1 MIESI
6 YQIGKAARQG
16 TSGRRAFLE
25 SLAKP
30 PPKPKRGTSSI
41 AILKLNTITNTLNV
55 EVRELSEEGD
65 HSSSRY
71 LWIGNAGSNSDQD
84 RLTTDNLAYLASQT
98 ILNLL
103 DRVTVRTPL
112 YETLSKLKKYY
123 LDIGE
128 RDEVGS
134 KDKGAY
140 RRYRYLWDLEKFQI
154 SGPMLR
160 ELKDHVRETETAKLL
175 PHRVADALQKHFKA
189 QLGNDQILYT
199 LEVDGKLLIND
210 EDYHRYLEGV
220 LVDAVFEDAEVGCCH
235 LSGQQ
240 EPLSTN
246 MKKFDFKYYTNDK
259 QGFATGTIPKGFR
272 SSLAISRNAY
282 ISLLVGERFV
292 RREMKFSLAGTNGY
306 IVPDFHA
313 QEMSREF
320 ISDLEKAL
328 KDIKNRTLLNMGL
341 QSLDDLMYDEIKSE
355 SGYMLNLL
363 FYKQSKSNFKVIR
376 LIRDVPDYRLGEL
389 RVQAMQTKE
398 KIGDILYGESNQW
411 LLTLQRMYY
420 LLPVRKSGTDRLSK
434 GVLEFYDTLISGG
447 LIDRTQLVE
456 RFMELTH
463 VYRFSNYAAYHISEP
478 QDADYT
484 LVTYNAQ
491 SNLLLAFLREQGQL
505 KEENVDLSY
514 LDELHLDET
523 QYEYLRHLR
532 YTHEQ
537 AALYFLGMLIGEI
550 ANAQYRLGAGGKGGK
565 KTILNKLNYQGMTLS
580 RVQRLTTEIFD
591 KLRQYRDN
599 KRRPLLQ
606 ARTEKIFAQA
616 QQLLTEGSADSTAW
630 TLTPTENVYYLLSG
644 YSHTTLQAIK
654 AGALTQDSGESDN
667 DATKMKGA
675 QV

>member
-1 MIESI
+1 
-6 YQIGKAARQG
+6 
-16 TSGRRAFLE
+16 
-25 SLAKP
+25 
-30 PPKPKRGTSSI
+30 
-41 AILKLNTITNTLNV
+41 
-55 EVRELSEEGD
+55 
-65 HSSSRY
+65 
-71 LWIGNAGSNSDQD
+71 
-84 RLTTDNLAYLASQT
+84 
-98 ILNLL
+98 
-103 DRVTVRTPL
+103 
-112 YETLSKLKKYY
+112 
-123 LDIGE
+123 
-128 RDEVGS
+128 
-134 KDKGAY
+134 
-140 RRYRYLWDLEKFQI
+140 
-154 SGPMLR
+154 
-160 ELKDHVRETETAKLL
+160 
-175 PHRVADALQKHFKA
+175 
-189 QLGNDQILYT
+189 
-199 LEVDGKLLIND
+199 
-210 EDYHRYLEGV
+210 
-220 LVDAVFEDAEVGCCH
+220 
-235 LSGQQ
+235 
-240 EPLSTN
+240 
-246 MKKFDFKYYTNDK
+246 
-259 QGFATGTIPKGFR
+259 
-272 SSLAISRNAY
+272 
-282 ISLLVGERFV
+282 
-292 RREMKFSLAGTNGY
+292 
-306 IVPDFHA
+306 
-313 QEMSREF
+313 
-320 ISDLEKAL
+320 
-328 KDIKNRTLLNMGL
+328 
-341 QSLDDLMYDEIKSE
+341 
-355 SGYMLNLL
+355 
-363 FYKQSKSNFKVIR
+363 
-376 LIRDVPDYRLGEL
+376 
-389 RVQAMQTKE
+389 
-398 KIGDILYGESNQW
+398 
-411 LLTLQRMYY
+411 MYY

-434 GVLEFYDTLISGG
+434 GVLEFYDTMISGG